1 MMQIQMPSGSNIIV
15 NYFSSQF
22 VNLNVYASSRLRTEG
37 LCGSFDGNPENDVKH
52 RITGATAGLLTRQ
65 RHLIDENITES
76 WR

>member
-1 MMQIQMPSGSNIIV
+1 MQIQMPSGSKIIV

-37 LCGSFDGNPENDVKH
+37 LCGSFDGNQDNDVKH
-52 RITGATAGLLTRQ
+52 RVTGATAGLLTR
-65 RHLIDENITES
+65 RSHLIDENITES